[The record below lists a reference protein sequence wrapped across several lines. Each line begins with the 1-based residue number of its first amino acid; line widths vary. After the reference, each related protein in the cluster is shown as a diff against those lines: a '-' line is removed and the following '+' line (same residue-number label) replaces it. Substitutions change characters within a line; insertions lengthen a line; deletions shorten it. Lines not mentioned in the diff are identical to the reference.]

1 MIKFFLMMGI
11 VVTCVMIGTIV
22 RNYLFV
28 RCQIFKDFKGLCKS
42 ISNEISFLKTDK
54 FTMLRNRVFL
64 FKQSKAIIDNYL
76 MENNVEC
83 VYLKSVENK
92 TINDFLNSVGKM
104 DIDGEL
110 NNLKY
115 YGDLMEEYY
124 RINEDIYN
132 KYGTFSIKISIVI
145 GVLIVIFLI

>member
-1 MIKFFLMMGI
+1 
-11 VVTCVMIGTIV
+11 
-22 RNYLFV
+22 
-28 RCQIFKDFKGLCKS
+28 
-42 ISNEISFLKTDK
+42 
-54 FTMLRNRVFL
+54 MLRNSGGLV
-64 FKQSKAIIDNYL
+64 KQSKAIIDNYL
-76 MENNVEC
+76 MGNNVEC

-104 DIDGEL
+104 DVDGEL

-115 YGDLMEEYY
+115 YCDLMEEYY

-145 GVLIVIFLI
+145 GALIVIFLI